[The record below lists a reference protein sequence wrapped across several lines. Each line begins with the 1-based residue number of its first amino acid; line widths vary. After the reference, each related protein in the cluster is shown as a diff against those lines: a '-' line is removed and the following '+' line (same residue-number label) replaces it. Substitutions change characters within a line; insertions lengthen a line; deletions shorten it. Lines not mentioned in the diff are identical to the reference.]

1 MTQRSKR
8 HHEVPQWLLR
18 NFCIDGSELLWVGII
33 RERKVAKTH
42 IRHVFLRKEGNTR
55 TDYIPDGSGG
65 FRPVK
70 SDHDERLLAKFDG
83 QAAKATKELLQ
94 WARKHHQTGEA
105 TFHLREAVV
114 DQCKSL
120 IVTQARRTHESQDRI
135 GLTAGF
141 EDLYWDLAYE
151 RAEEKGFPLG
161 PREELASHP
170 RIQALISN
178 AKQNERANFASGD
191 HPILKDKETRFLRNA
206 GLVVGVL
213 PCSGPRLVVGN
224 QGITILVI
232 D

>member
-1 MTQRSKR
+1 MEVVGSDLSNQTTMNDYLPNSMAKQRR
-8 HHEVPQWLLR
+8 R
-18 NFCIDGSELLWVGII
+18 
-33 RERKVAKTH
+33 RK
-42 IRHVFLRKEGNTR
+42 NCC
-55 TDYIPDGSGG
+55 SGHG
-65 FRPVK
+65 
-70 SDHDERLLAKFDG
+70 
-83 QAAKATKELLQ
+83 
-94 WARKHHQTGEA
+94 KHHQTGEA